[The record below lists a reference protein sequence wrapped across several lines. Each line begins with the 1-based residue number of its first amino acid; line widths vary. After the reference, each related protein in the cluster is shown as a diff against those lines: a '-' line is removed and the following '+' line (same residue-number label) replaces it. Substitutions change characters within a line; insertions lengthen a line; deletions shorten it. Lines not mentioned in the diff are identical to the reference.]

1 MNLLPSFD
9 HTFHC
14 IPEMGSEDT
23 LREEGKVTDWT
34 KTFKNLMEK
43 GEDKLNVSISDGQ
56 EIKSNYLS
64 DVKL

>member
-1 MNLLPSFD
+1 
-9 HTFHC
+9 
-14 IPEMGSEDT
+14 MGSEDT